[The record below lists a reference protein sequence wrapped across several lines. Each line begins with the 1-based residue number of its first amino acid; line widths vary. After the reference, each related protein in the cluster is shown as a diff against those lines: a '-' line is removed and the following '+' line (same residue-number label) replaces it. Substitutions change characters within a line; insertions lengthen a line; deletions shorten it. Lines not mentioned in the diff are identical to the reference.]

1 MTGRD
6 ECRNF
11 CPENSRKNRKKGLQ
25 NRNIHAI
32 IPGVST
38 RRRTGIGMSPSG
50 KAPDFDSGI
59 SSVQIRPSQ
68 PYDLLAQSA
77 EQLPFKQWVRG
88 SNPRQVTR
96 ATTETW
102 WLFLFNKLPRKHC
115 FRGNLVILTYIS
127 LLNGSVT
134 KTGGF
139 ARFLCSIGFQR
150 LPYRVRDGQGLG

>member
-88 SNPRQVTR
+88 SNPRQVTIGRKSELNSSCWDGFCPNQETRPALIGR
-96 ATTETW
+96 ACILYFLYIACTTPT
-102 WLFLFNKLPRKHC
+102 FSARS
-115 FRGNLVILTYIS
+115 IS
-127 LLNGSVT
+127 
-134 KTGGF
+134 
-139 ARFLCSIGFQR
+139 RLCRYS
-150 LPYRVRDGQGLG
+150 